1 MKYLVI
7 AEKPS
12 LMRSIQECYQN
23 HRAEIEQKIGTLEFH
38 ALVGHACRNAMP
50 NEYPQWQDISWE
62 RLDYPIIPQ
71 SWITKPRE
79 DRSQGKM
86 LRDLK
91 AKLDHCDAIICATDS
106 DAEGYGIYYLVCDFL
121 KLRNM
126 PTLRF
131 IEHSLTDKEILHS
144 LLTMTDLYQDPVHR
158 CFMGSYMIR
167 SRADWLYGL
176 NLTMLMSTITGTKK
190 TVGRVKAPTIKLVYD
205 RCNEIDHFVKKAYY
219 EVAADY
225 DGFKGKLVDEKGK
238 AIQYEKK
245 ADIPNDIP
253 LSGVVTSIEQKKAV
267 TACQQLYD
275 LAALQLDAGRAYGLS
290 PQKTLDIAQ
299 SLYEKHKVLSYP
311 RTQCRYVSSERA
323 KEFRDILPALCAFPE
338 IENVKGQMD
347 IKRASNKRVVN
358 DVEVQKEAHDALLP
372 TGVAKKPEELS
383 ADERKVYWLVCRRLA
398 EQFLPAAEDLKT
410 MAFIMHPDKSGYR
423 FKADG
428 AVIVER
434 GWRVLYKERTVN
446 ALPALKEGS
455 SLTAKSIDP
464 VECETRPPRRF
475 TQASL
480 AAAME
485 NIASLIKDDKEA
497 KASLAE
503 SKGIG
508 KASTRAKI
516 ISEIIQY
523 GYVAE
528 KKDGLYITAAGRE
541 YVDSLDGIGITDPM
555 FAADMDMKIK
565 KVQRGEAAYKEVYQD
580 VLDGLDIAVKNAMN
594 LNKGKKFG
602 STGVHC
608 PKCGGEF
615 TTGQWQYSCSCGFTV
630 RKEICGHA
638 ITVEDLRTLLKGREI
653 GPYAMKSKAGKKFRS
668 KLILNLEDGKILF
681 PQFEEQELSICCPV
695 CGKKLTARRW
705 NYTCECGYSIR
716 RVFCE
721 HEISEKELQLL
732 FSGKTIGPFNMCS
745 KAGKRF
751 SAKLRLD
758 GNKEIVFAN

>member
-23 HRAEIEQKIGTLEFH
+23 HRAEIEQKIGILEFH

-62 RLDYPIIPQ
+62 SLQYPIIPQ
-71 SWITKPRE
+71 NWITKPRE
-79 DRSQGKM
+79 ERSQGKT
-86 LRDLK
+86 LGDLK
-91 AKLDHCDAIICATDS
+91 AKLNKCEAIICATDS
-106 DAEGYGIYYLVCDFL
+106 DSEGYGIYYLVCDFL

-158 CFMGSYMIR
+158 RFMGSYLIR

-205 RCNEIDHFVKKAYY
+205 RCNDIDHFVKKTYY

-238 AIQYEKK
+238 AVQYEKK
-245 ADIPNDIP
+245 TDVPKDIPF
-253 LSGVVTSIEQKKAV
+253 SGVISSVVQKKSV
-267 TACQQLYD
+267 TPCQQLYD

-323 KEFRDILPALCAFPE
+323 KEFRDMLPALCAFPE
-338 IENVKGQMD
+338 IANIKSMMD
-347 IKRASNKRVVN
+347 IKRAFNKRVVN
-358 DVEVQKEAHDALLP
+358 DAEVQKEAHDALLP
-372 TGVAKKPEELS
+372 TGVVKKPEELS
-383 ADERKVYWLVCRRLA
+383 ADERRVYWLVCRRLA

-410 MAFIMHPDKSGYR
+410 TAMIGHPDKNGYQ
-423 FKADG
+423 FKAEG
-428 AVIVER
+428 AVVVER

-446 ALPALKEGS
+446 ALPALKEGNR
-455 SLTAKSIDP
+455 LIAKSIGP

-497 KASLAE
+497 KASLEE

-541 YVDSLDGIGITDPM
+541 YVESLEGIGITDPM

-565 KVQRGEAAYKEVYQD
+565 KVQRGEADYKEVYQN
-580 VLDGLDIAVKNAMN
+580 VLDGLDTAVKNAMN

-602 STGVHC
+602 STGIHC
-608 PKCGGEF
+608 PKCGGEL
-615 TTGQWQYSCSCGFTV
+615 TAGQWQYSCSCGFTV
-630 RKEICGHA
+630 RKEICGHV
-638 ITVEDLRTLLKGREI
+638 ITAEDLRTLLKGWEI
-653 GPYAMKSKAGKKFRS
+653 GPFAMKSKAGKKFRS

-681 PQFEEQELSICCPV
+681 PQFEEQKVSICCPV
-695 CGKKLTARRW
+695 CGKRLTAQRW
-705 NYTCECGYSIR
+705 NYTCGCGYNIW

-721 HEISEKELQLL
+721 HEITEKELQQLL
-732 FSGKTIGPFNMCS
+732 SGNTIGPFNMCS
-745 KAGKRF
+745 RAGKRF